1 MFKFK
6 ATLVRWGVLSA
17 MLSGWTFSALSAPS
31 IVTYCV
37 NPSWVPYEMVRNGAH
52 VGISADYLTVIGE
65 LAGVQFKLVET
76 DSWQQSLEFV
86 QTGKC
91 MVLPMVTQSSVYRS
105 FLTFSAPYFA
115 TPNVLV
121 SESYD
126 VMYHGIDGLSHQLVA
141 VDKNSHL
148 AEYLAR
154 YYPDIR
160 LQLMNSEAEAVRE
173 LARGNV
179 DVMAGALLSIN
190 SEMNRMNLHDMAIT
204 GYVEPVHLL
213 RLGVNKAHADLIPLL
228 NSAIDGIPEAT
239 SVAIYKRWNNVK
251 SHSEQ
256 DFRLGILVVFCGGI
270 LLATLIWRK
279 NLIRR
284 CKSEMRQKQEEMENL
299 QTVLLEK
306 NRMLEFLSS
315 HDTSTNLYNRNF
327 MLHRAEDEV
336 SRFNRYHTAASL
348 ILFDFT
354 SQSARQINSKPVINE
369 DGIKELAKICLSCVR
384 EVDIAGRWS
393 SEQIIILCPQTPIS
407 ASKILADRLKEAVET
422 HHREDI
428 RDLPFSIGLAALQEG
443 ETFADWYER
452 ASQALYLA
460 GRQHGGK
467 VMIAET

>member
-1 MFKFK
+1 MFKLK
-6 ATLVRWGVLSA
+6 TSLVPWIVLWVVLSGLPFTA
-17 MLSGWTFSALSAPS
+17 HSTPS
-31 IVTYCV
+31 TVTYCV

-52 VGISADYLTVIGE
+52 VGISSEYLTVIGD
-65 LAGVQFKLVET
+65 LAGIKFELVET

-91 MVLPMVTQSSVYRS
+91 MVLPMITQSSLHQTFLS
-105 FLTFSAPYFA
+105 FTSPYFA

-121 SESYD
+121 SDSYD
-126 VMYHGIDGLSHQLVA
+126 VMYHGIDGLNHQLVA

-179 DVMAGALLSIN
+179 DVMAGALLSVN

-213 RLGVNKAHADLIPLL
+213 RMGVNKAHSDLLPVI
-228 NSAIDGIPEAT
+228 NAAIDQIPETT

-251 SHSEQ
+251 SHTQQ

-270 LLATLIWRK
+270 VLATLIWRK
-279 NLIRR
+279 NILRKCSR
-284 CKSEMRQKQEEMENL
+284 EMRLKQEEMENL

-315 HDTSTNLYNRNF
+315 HDSATNLYNRNF

-336 SRFNRYHTAASL
+336 SRFNRFHTAASL

-354 SQSARQINSKPVINE
+354 SQSVRQMNSKPAINE

-393 SEQIIILCPQTPIS
+393 SEQIIVLCPQTPIS
-407 ASKILADRLKEAVET
+407 ASKILADRLKEAVEA

-428 RDLPFSIGLAALQEG
+428 RKLPFSIGLAALQEG

-460 GRQHGGK
+460 RRQHGGK